1 MMTSAESRRPEKQK
15 SGKSLSRLP
24 ENLKN
29 PACDL
34 ATCRKIQ
41 KSGKDSEKEIQRDDD
56 KWQIVRLS
64 LSRYGKMQ
72 AS

>member
-1 MMTSAESRRPEKQK
+1 MMTSAKSRRPEK
-15 SGKSLSRLP
+15 
-24 ENLKN
+24 
-29 PACDL
+29 
-34 ATCRKIQ
+34 Q
-41 KSGKDSEKEIQRDDD
+41 KSGKDSEKEIQRDAD